1 MARVVMGI
9 DEQRAPNQFII
20 NPRLQR
26 TRNGDPTLRQ
36 GLTLGTLI
44 PNFKVI
50 QKGIVRLENRAVP
63 LNSKQGPSKRV
74 PRKDLPSLRGVPRGR
89 GGGSNP

>member
-1 MARVVMGI
+1 VARIVLGV
-9 DEQRAPNQFII
+9 DQQRAPNQFEI

-26 TRNGDPTLRQ
+26 TRAGDPTVRQ

-63 LNSKQGPSKRV
+63 LNSRQLPKKRV
-74 PRKDLPSLRGVPRGR
+74 PRIDLPSLMGVPRAR
-89 GGGSNP
+89 GGGSK